1 MADIQTEWTWNF
13 SGRVSSSKATSRPA
27 LPKETAW
34 DLIGFDGNSSGGL
47 RTHPGFVQL
56 DTFTPTGTVVNVFPV
71 TVLRGATN
79 YTHGY
84 VYVRESSGSTYY
96 TLRAWRT
103 DNSTFETVELH
114 NIAATS
120 LEVDVQAIG
129 RFIYLFARG
138 QSPAMCFLNDS
149 GAISRTL
156 ISPAGQG
163 TAPTSEA
170 RKDPDTSPP
179 AQTANIRVTPKGHT
193 SETDGTATGITPKF
207 AINSKGSYGFSIQ
220 YMATTTGRKTQ
231 VSPAAVVTTDTSKF
245 QSLKY
250 TVLGKTGYDKALIYR
265 TVNQGTGGGAYAGA
279 PMHLE
284 AIQDISGL
292 ANDAVSADFFVTNKD
307 RSLVYKDVYV
317 DRGTLETT
325 MPKGG
330 VAQFLDGTLFISRVS
345 GAPTIPSETTPLT
358 PPSGLGELRWSSLLE
373 TLPENF
379 NPFSRWVPQTPSNE
393 ILGMRKVGS
402 FMIGFGQDRIYHIR
416 RQGAYCRIEEMHP
429 GYGLAARYGME
440 AVGNLIYFVSNRGL
454 KAISSEG
461 QVDDVTGLNRILND
475 QWLGSVSTVQ
485 MAYDAAT
492 MCLYTMKPTTGVTAS
507 GHAACMWFSTSCMT
521 ELYDLPFTFLRG
533 GSWLNTTT
541 NTLERR
547 SLFFCQTSASV
558 WGVYAPA
565 KTQTQYLNLLGGTVV
580 DLGTVSMP
588 IANKQID
595 RNASTDYPY
604 GCAGYVVAS
613 PSGTSDIGKRIL
625 LSDQTSLN
633 TLAVGDV
640 ISIAPVYMQW
650 TGANIGSSQD
660 PSMDGYK
667 EFFRNKQVSSCS
679 AYVEY
684 ANGASSPITDAYNT
698 ATNYNPFWMAQLFRG
713 ANTLSIGDNIP
724 VDNQPLAGPAFPGA
738 ISASGVSI
746 ACFGPNVDPESVPS
760 APFGKHGVVYSSLS
774 PSWTC
779 FWPGVDITLLAFSAK
794 GKILDTDR
802 RFL

>member
-1 MADIQTEWTWNF
+1 VADIQTEWTWNF
-13 SGRVSSSKATSRPA
+13 SGRVSSSKAAFRPA

-34 DLIGFDGNSSGGL
+34 DLIGFDGNSPGGL
-47 RTHPGFVQL
+47 RTHPGFTKV
-56 DTFTPTGTVVNVFPV
+56 DDFTPTGTVVNVFPV
-71 TVLRGATN
+71 TVLRGSTG
-79 YTHGY
+79 YTYGY
-84 VYVRESSGSTYY
+84 VYVREYTTSTYY
-96 TLRAWRT
+96 TLRAFRT
-103 DNSTFETVELH
+103 DTSVFETVELH
-114 NIAATS
+114 NIAATG

-138 QSPAMCFLNDS
+138 QSPAMCFLSDS
-149 GAISRTL
+149 GAINSTL

-163 TAPTSEA
+163 TAPSAATTGST
-170 RKDPDTSPP
+170 DLVVS
-179 AQTANIRVTPKGHT
+179 ISSSGT
-193 SETDGTATGITPKF
+193 SETSTRILTAGY
-207 AINSKGSYGFSIQ
+207 YGFAIQ
-220 YMATTTGRKTQ
+220 YMATATGRKSQISNT
-231 VSPAAVVTTDTSKF
+231 ATILLTSSF
-245 QSLKY
+245 NEVGY
-250 TVLGKTGYDKALIYR
+250 TVAAKSGYDKALIYR
-265 TVNQGTGGGAYAGA
+265 TVNQGKSSSTYSGA

-284 AIQDISGL
+284 AIQTVPAS
-292 ANDAVSADFFVTNKD
+292 STSSFTVTNKD

-330 VAQFLDGTLFISRVS
+330 VAQFLDGTLFISRIS
-345 GAPTIPSETTPLT
+345 GAPTIPSETTPLA

-379 NPFSRWVPQTPSNE
+379 NPFSRWVPQTPGNE

-429 GYGLAARYGME
+429 GYGLAARHGME
-440 AVGNLIYFVSNRGL
+440 SVGNLIYFVSNRGL

-461 QVDDVTGLNRILND
+461 QVDDVSGLNQILND
-475 QWLGSVSTVQ
+475 QWLSAVSTVQ
-485 MAYDAAT
+485 MAYDAPT

-547 SLFFCQTSASV
+547 GLFFCQTSATT
-558 WGVYAPA
+558 WGVYVPS
-565 KTQTQYLNLLGGTVV
+565 KTQALLANLLGGGVV
-580 DLGTVSMP
+580 NLGTVSTVTG
-588 IANKQID
+588 NKQINRD
-595 RNASTDYPY
+595 INTDYPY

-613 PSGTSDIGKRIL
+613 PSGSTDVGTRIL
-625 LSDQTSLN
+625 LSSQTSLN
-633 TLAVGDV
+633 TLANNDV

-667 EFFRNKQVSSCS
+667 EFFRTKQVSSCS
-679 AYVEY
+679 SYVEY
-684 ANGASSPITDAYNT
+684 NSSSTGPITAAQGSAT
-698 ATNYNPFWMAQLFRG
+698 AYNPFWMAQLFRG
-713 ANTLSIGDNIP
+713 ANNLTTGDTIP
-724 VDNQPLAGPAFPGA
+724 VDNQPLAGPAFPGV
-738 ISASGVSI
+738 ISSSGVSV
-746 ACFGPNVDPESVPS
+746 ACFGLTVDPERVPS

-779 FWPGVDITLLAFSAK
+779 FWPGVDITLLAFSVK
-794 GKILDTDR
+794 GKILDTEK